1 MAEVAPG
8 CVYAGR
14 ESERDIYVEYRPTVC
29 VFKQIFIS
37 DRISTVLSPKITKF
51 PEVHMLF

>member
-29 VFKQIFIS
+29 VFKQIF
-37 DRISTVLSPKITKF
+37 TVLSLKIMKF